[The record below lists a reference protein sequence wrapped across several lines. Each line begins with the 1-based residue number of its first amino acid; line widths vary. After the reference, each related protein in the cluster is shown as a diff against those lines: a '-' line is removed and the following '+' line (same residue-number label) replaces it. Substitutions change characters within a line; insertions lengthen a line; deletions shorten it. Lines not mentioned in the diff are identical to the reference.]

1 MNMASKMKRT
11 SIDLPKRVA
20 WVHRENCKEF
30 VKDCVQAIRNSACAG
45 EMSVRMTHV
54 FPYDNTGSMVKED
67 ALWVKQALEKK
78 GFEVSI
84 ANENFH
90 ATDQIHFDIS
100 WGNADELA
108 SLNHLNLLLKVVLAI
123 FGIGGMALCI
133 GFLVSDIREII
144 FG

>member
-30 VKDCVQAIRNSACAG
+30 VKECVRAIRNSACAG
-45 EMSVRMTHV
+45 AMSVRMSHV

-90 ATDQIHFDIS
+90 ATDLIHFDIS

-108 SLNHLNLLLKVVLAI
+108 SLNHLNLLLKVILAI